1 MTDAFMTQTAPYP
14 EVLAELVR
22 THRFRPGYV
31 LKLEDSDRG
40 QGCKGLTLYV
50 RTAEVNTYD
59 RDKPRPIWHLFPV
72 PAAAYNRRSWLRW
85 LFEQCALV
93 TRHEDGE
100 WFAEVDPDNPEVII
114 TRPFAPL
121 HGPGN
126 DPYVVHE
133 LATDT
138 ERRTLQDGTLSERS
152 P

>member
-1 MTDAFMTQTAPYP
+1 MPDVMTQVAPFP
-14 EVLAELVR
+14 HALLELVE
-22 THRFRPGYV
+22 THRFRPGYI

-40 QGCKGLTLYV
+40 QGCKGLTLWV

-59 RDKPRPIWHLFPV
+59 ETHPKPIWHLFPV
-72 PAAAYNRRSWLRW
+72 PAAAYNRRSWKRW
-85 LFEQCALV
+85 VFEQCNLV
-93 TRHEDGE
+93 TRHEDAE
-100 WFAEVDPDNPEVII
+100 FFAEVDEHDQVV

-133 LATDT
+133 LATDE
-138 ERRTLQDGTLSERS
+138 ERRTLQDGSLSEHS